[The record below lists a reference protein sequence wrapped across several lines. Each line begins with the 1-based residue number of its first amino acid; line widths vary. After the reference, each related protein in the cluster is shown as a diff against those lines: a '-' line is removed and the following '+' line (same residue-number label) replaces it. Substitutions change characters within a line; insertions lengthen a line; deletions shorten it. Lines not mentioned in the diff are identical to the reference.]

1 MRRDSLQLNN
11 TVRVLQ
17 EYSMYM
23 VALSDRMSSE
33 LALQTKLSNDTLLHI
48 ARVKLD
54 NGTITEYDYRQ
65 VELQC
70 LNTQLSYEDA
80 AKNYEASLRRL
91 STYLGI
97 SRRFDISVPSFNL

>member
-1 MRRDSLQLNN
+1 M
-11 TVRVLQ
+11 LQ

-54 NGTITEYDYRQ
+54 NGAITEYDYRQ
-65 VELQC
+65 VEL
-70 LNTQLSYEDA
+70 
-80 AKNYEASLRRL
+80 
-91 STYLGI
+91 
-97 SRRFDISVPSFNL
+97 